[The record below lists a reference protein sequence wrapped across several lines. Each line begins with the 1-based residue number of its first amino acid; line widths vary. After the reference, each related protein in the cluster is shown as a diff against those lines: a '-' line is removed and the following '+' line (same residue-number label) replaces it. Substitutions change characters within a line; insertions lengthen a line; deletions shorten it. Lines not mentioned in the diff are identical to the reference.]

1 MSTIGV
7 LTISLPKPTAIH
19 PTCRVDERRYS
30 TDVPLTVAVTHML
43 LPHFLSPSK
52 PEADDD
58 VEPVEG
64 LADVVGGE
72 DGADGDGGP
81 AGGP

>member
-30 TDVPLTVAVTHML
+30 TDVPLTVAVTHIL

-52 PEADDD
+52 PDADDD
-58 VEPVEG
+58 VEFVEG
-64 LADVVGGE
+64 MVDVVGGGDV
-72 DGADGDGGP
+72 DGFPGGGP
-81 AGGP
+81 

>member
-30 TDVPLTVAVTHML
+30 TDVPLTVAVTHIL

-52 PEADDD
+52 PDADDD
-58 VEPVEG
+58 VEFVEG
-64 LADVVGGE
+64 MVDVVGGGDV
-72 DGADGDGGP
+72 DGFSGGGP
-81 AGGP
+81 